1 MDTSDDNVTRQN
13 IMNNIESGVDA
24 YNSTSSHEKSISGM
38 GNTNEYR
45 PLNPFDKDDD
55 TAEGRSR
62 RTTLHRINR
71 KALLSFLALVV
82 VASTI
87 IVLTVVFVVTN
98 GMFCP
103 FTLFCFVSINNVAPN
118 FY

>member
-1 MDTSDDNVTRQN
+1 METSDDNVTKQN

-24 YNSTSSHEKSISGM
+24 YNSTSSHEKRISGM

-55 TAEGRSR
+55 SAEGRSR
-62 RTTLHRINR
+62 RTLLRINR

-82 VASTI
+82 VAVTI

-103 FTLFCFVSINNVAPN
+103 SRFFVL
-118 FY
+118 YL